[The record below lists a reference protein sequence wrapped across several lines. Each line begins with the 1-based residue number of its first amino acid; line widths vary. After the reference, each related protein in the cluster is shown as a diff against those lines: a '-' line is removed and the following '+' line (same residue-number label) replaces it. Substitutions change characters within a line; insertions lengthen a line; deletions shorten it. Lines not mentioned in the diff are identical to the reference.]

1 MAILDEYLRK
11 KCKSGDEEIDD
22 TMQKIDKFLCEIL
35 PGQKTQKLVVRIDA
49 NDKNKTARESMN
61 CVLKKRKS
69 NKSTE
74 HWEKPLDIIPKTKI
88 NRCSVCGL
96 EEPPIDDEHDAIA
109 GKIDWKR
116 CTVCK
121 NPAHMSCANGSR
133 KCVCSENSKFE
144 IYPGDWMEESDSE

>member
-35 PGQKTQKLVVRIDA
+35 PGQKTQKLV
-49 NDKNKTARESMN
+49 
-61 CVLKKRKS
+61 KRKS

>member
-1 MAILDEYLRK
+1 MRAIKEFSH
-11 KCKSGDEEIDD
+11 KCVVIDD
-22 TMQKIDKFLCEIL
+22 AHNLTRYGLKLTTM
-35 PGQKTQKLVVRIDA
+35 LVVNNYDRGIPTEFHPAYVMSDEA
-49 NDKNKTARESMN
+49 SSFFNGYKKVFPEASSMK
-61 CVLKKRKS
+61 VLCRWHVFRAWKKKA
-69 NKSTE
+69 KACLQ
-74 HWEKPLDIIPKTKI
+74 KA
-88 NRCSVCGL
+88 
-96 EEPPIDDEHDAIA
+96 PPIDDEHDAIA